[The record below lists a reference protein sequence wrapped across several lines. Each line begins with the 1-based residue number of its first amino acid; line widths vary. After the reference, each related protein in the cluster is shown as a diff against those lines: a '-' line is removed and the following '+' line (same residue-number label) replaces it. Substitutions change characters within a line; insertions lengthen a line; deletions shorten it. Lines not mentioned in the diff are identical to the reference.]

1 MLITCPTFLILNV
14 VKHLRHTLRI
24 QFIIL
29 ILITNFAFGQE
40 KVTIDQNAVKYE
52 IKDEFNRF
60 DDIGNPK
67 NDYESLKIE
76 FKSNSALEI
85 KNSYSS
91 GFTGN
96 DISFKINKSLE
107 IIETKYNYWT
117 DVIDLDNTRTYKVK
131 NVELTLNQ
139 NPFKKINGLRGNY
152 VLEIQ
157 HFYNDSLTKTDTF
170 KGKFKSF
177 KEADKTSTEYLWA
190 LEQNKIFYG
199 ITNENGVYLRPDK
212 MPSLKSNYK
221 VLTKKIKELKG
232 YKPKRLRAFVV
243 INKNGKIEREPF
255 RLTGEFGHLDNET
268 QNQVKELLIEFT
280 EWYPACVNEKEVK
293 SRIPIVIGIE

>member
-1 MLITCPTFLILNV
+1 M
-14 VKHLRHTLRI
+14 RI

-40 KVTIDQNAVKYE
+40 KVTIDQNLVKYE

-67 NDYESLKIE
+67 NDFESLKIE
-76 FKSNSALEI
+76 LTPNSNLEI

-96 DISFKINKSLE
+96 DISFKINKNLE
-107 IIETKYNYWT
+107 IVETTYNYWT
-117 DVIDLDNTRTYKVK
+117 DVIDLDIIRTYKVK
-131 NVELTLNQ
+131 NVKLTLNQ
-139 NPFKKINGLRGNY
+139 NPFKKTNGLRGNY
-152 VLEIQ
+152 ILEIQ
-157 HFYNDSLTKTDTF
+157 HFNNDSLTKTDTF

-177 KEADKTSTEYLWA
+177 KGTDKTSTDYLWA

-199 ITNENGVYLRPDK
+199 ITNENGVYLQPDK
-212 MPSLKSNYK
+212 MPSLKSDYK
-221 VLTKKIKELKG
+221 ILTEKIKNITG
-232 YKPKRLRAFVV
+232 YKPKKIRAYVV
-243 INKNGKIEREPF
+243 INENGKIEKEPF
-255 RLTGEFGHLDNET
+255 RFFGNFGQWNDET
-268 QNQVKELLIEFT
+268 QSQVKKLLIELT

-293 SRIPIVIGIE
+293 SQIPIVIGTE

>member
-1 MLITCPTFLILNV
+1 
-14 VKHLRHTLRI
+14 LRI

-40 KVTIDQNAVKYE
+40 KVTIDQNVIEYE
-52 IKDEFNRF
+52 IKDKFNRF

-67 NDYESLKIE
+67 NDFESLKIE
-76 FKSNSALEI
+76 FKSNSDLEI

-96 DISFKINKSLE
+96 DISFKINKNLE

-131 NVELTLNQ
+131 NVKLTLNQ

-157 HFYNDSLTKTDTF
+157 HFYNDSLTKIDTF
-170 KGKFKSF
+170 KGKFKTF
-177 KEADKTSTEYLWA
+177 KGTDKTSADYLWA
-190 LEQNKIFYG
+190 LKQNKIFYG
-199 ITNENGVYLRPDK
+199 IINENGVYLRPDK

-221 VLTKKIKELKG
+221 LLTEKIKQIKG
-232 YKPKRLRAFVV
+232 YIPKRLRAFVV
-243 INKNGKIEREPF
+243 INKNGRIEREPF
-255 RLTGEFGHLDNET
+255 RLTGEFGHLDSET
-268 QNQVKELLIEFT
+268 QNQVKEILIKYT
-280 EWYPACVNEKEVK
+280 EWYPACLNEKEVK
-293 SRIPIVIGIE
+293 SQIPIAIGIE

>member
-1 MLITCPTFLILNV
+1 MLIHATNHTQTRCKT
-14 VKHLRHTLRI
+14 LRRTLRI

-40 KVTIDQNAVKYE
+40 KVKIDQNVIEYE
-52 IKDEFNRF
+52 IKDKFNRF

-67 NDYESLKIE
+67 NDFESLKIQ
-76 FKSNSALEI
+76 FKSNSDLEI

-91 GFTGN
+91 GFTGT
-96 DISFKINKSLE
+96 DISFKINKNLE

-131 NVELTLNQ
+131 NVKLTLNQ

-170 KGKFKSF
+170 KGKFKTF
-177 KEADKTSTEYLWA
+177 KGADKTSVDYLWA

-199 ITNENGVYLRPDK
+199 IINENGVYLRPDK

-221 VLTKKIKELKG
+221 LLTEKIKPIKG
-232 YKPKRLRAFVV
+232 YIPKRLRAFVV
-243 INKNGKIEREPF
+243 INKNGRIEREPF
-255 RLTGEFGHLDNET
+255 RLTGEFGHLDSET
-268 QNQVKELLIEFT
+268 QNQVKELLIKYT
-280 EWYPACVNEKEVK
+280 EWYPACENKKEVK
-293 SRIPIVIGIE
+293 SQIPIAIGTE